1 MVADPITAHC
11 KGKGSRSRISAW
23 RVAAV
28 RYEPLLPPLLF
39 VLLVSA
45 ASHWWVA
52 YEFGTDEGI
61 NLMKGA
67 LVANGFSLY
76 SDIWSDQPPVLSFFL
91 AGLEWVF
98 PYSVTAARASMLGF
112 SGLLLWSL
120 FRIVFRLE
128 GRASAWLAMAALA
141 AIASFQELSVKVM
154 VGLPA
159 VALAVAALDQVLLGA
174 SDRKAWRY
182 WLAGAL
188 FAVSLQTKLFTLT
201 LLPALILAA
210 LLEVNGASRL
220 SVGTRPAFNLGRLL
234 LGTTVV
240 FLVIAAIAGEPIF
253 SQLIM
258 PHHVVSGAY
267 DSSRFDILLHV
278 AKELITRL
286 PIPVSILLALG
297 LLAAFGRMSATRL
310 VPLTWLVAA
319 GLVVGLHRPY
329 FSHQLILVYPA
340 IAWIA
345 ALSMELIRDKTL
357 RLAVSFASMVLLG
370 AIAVA
375 AAYAHRAPQPGIS
388 TSYAAWLAEARADA
402 WVLAD
407 HAMDA
412 YRAQRLVPPELAVW
426 SAKRMIAGELP
437 PQDLIAVVQK
447 RRPERILLRRFDQ
460 PQEFLD
466 FLNSEYLYLETQS
479 VVPEEGKPPVRR
491 YVSRS
496 TPVVIEKPK

>member
-1 MVADPITAHC
+1 MIADRVTAHC
-11 KGKGSRSRISAW
+11 KGKESRWGIPTRA
-23 RVAAV
+23 RAAAV
-28 RYEPLLPPLLF
+28 RYQPLLPPLLF
-39 VLLVSA
+39 VLLVSV
-45 ASHWWVA
+45 SHWWVA

-76 SDIWSDQPPVLSFFL
+76 SGIWSDQPPVLTFLL
-91 AGLEWVF
+91 AGMEWVF
-98 PYSVTAARASMLGF
+98 PYSVTAARAAMLGF
-112 SGLLLWSL
+112 SFLLLWSL

-128 GRASAWLAMAALA
+128 GRAIAWLAVAALA
-141 AIASFQELSVKVM
+141 AIASFQALSVKVM

-174 SDRKAWRY
+174 SDRKEWRY
-182 WLAGAL
+182 WLASAL

-210 LLEVNGASRL
+210 SLREGGDSRL
-220 SVGTRPAFNLGRLL
+220 SFGLRPASNLSRLLVGTTA
-234 LGTTVV
+234 V
-240 FLVIAAIAGEPIF
+240 FVAIAAITDEPIL
-253 SQLIM
+253 SHLVM

-267 DSSRFDILLHV
+267 DASRLDILLHV
-278 AKELITRL
+278 AKELMTRL
-286 PIPVSILLALG
+286 PILVSILLALG

-310 VPLTWLVAA
+310 VPLIWLVSA

-340 IAWIA
+340 IAWVA
-345 ALSMELIRDKTL
+345 ALSMELIRDKTI
-357 RLAVSFASMVLLG
+357 RPAISFACILLLG
-370 AIAVA
+370 ASAVA
-375 AAYAHRAPQPGIS
+375 GAYAQRAPKPGIS
-388 TSYAAWLAEARADA
+388 ASYAAWLAEAPPNS

-426 SAKRMIAGELP
+426 SAKRIIAGELP
-437 PQDLIAVVQK
+437 PQELIAVVER
-447 RRPERILLRRFDQ
+447 RRPERVLLRRFHQ

-466 FLNSEYLYLETQS
+466 FLDSKYKYLNTSS
-479 VVPEEGKPPVRR
+479 VAPEEGKPPVRQ
-491 YVSRS
+491 YVLRS
-496 TPVVIEKPK
+496 SPAVTE